1 MRESGTAGLFG
12 RVALIVPAVVLLVG
26 SCSGDGEPESLPP
39 PSATEA
45 AWNPCDG
52 LLASQV
58 AATFD
63 VEMTMETG
71 TPAEPVCRFTPAG
84 AGDPAVDANYML
96 FPDGLDAAFESMS
109 GLDPDDVRRV
119 TVEGADDSRIVVDF
133 TESELLVSGFV
144 QNGDLIQTV
153 DVVDPQPYD
162 QTRNVRAVRLILG
175 ELSAHAVEARD

>member
-1 MRESGTAGLFG
+1 MRERGTARRIALTVPAGL
-12 RVALIVPAVVLLVG
+12 AVVLLLG
-26 SCSGDGEPESLPP
+26 ACSDDGEPDSLPP

-45 AWNPCDG
+45 VWNPCDG
-52 LLASQV
+52 LIASQV

-84 AGDPAVDANYML
+84 EGDPAVDANYML
-96 FPDGLDAAFESMS
+96 FPDGLDAAFESMT

-119 TVEGADDSRIVVDF
+119 AVAGADDARIVVDF
-133 TESELLVSGFV
+133 TDEELLVSGFV
-144 QNGDLIQTV
+144 QNGDLVQTV

-162 QTRNVRAVRLILG
+162 QARNVRAVRLILG
-175 ELSAHAVEARD
+175 EFAAHAVEARE